1 LQLTFSPQAVRKI
14 LSIINDKGDGLAVR
28 IRIRRNEWK
37 LTLER
42 ATTEAFLIDGVP
54 ILADEQTLEQLD
66 GLMIDWLQTP
76 AGPGFGVMDRKLQT
90 RDLRL
95 GAD

>member
-14 LSIINDKGDGLAVR
+14 LSIINDKGGGLAVR
-28 IRIRRNEWK
+28 IRIRRSEWK
-37 LTLER
+37 VTLER
-42 ATTEAFLIDGVP
+42 ATTEALLIDGISV
-54 ILADEQTLEQLD
+54 LADEQTMEQLD

-76 AGPGFGVMDRKLQT
+76 DGPGFGVMDRKVQT